1 MDVRVIV
8 NYFGKPPQAFQLWL
22 DSCGAN
28 RLLNWIFFT
37 DIDMSKSHVPN
48 NMQIVPCDF
57 DWMRQRICA
66 SFEYPVKYDRPYDFC
81 SFKPLLGT
89 IFQKELV
96 GADFWGWSDLD
107 MLYGDLSPVI
117 TMAKDG
123 YDKIM
128 PGGHFS
134 IIRNSGEL
142 NRFIRDHQCTR
153 NAIAAELDGPRL
165 PCYDEVDFPFTV
177 MKDYGAKL
185 ENDIIPFVH
194 LNPRCGHFKL
204 DGCVATTRLL
214 GLGEGEPCPLV
225 LTWCDGHLKGYF
237 ALPNRTVHSLELAYV
252 HFFKRDIKEKIGRL
266 ANDGT
271 EYLILPEGIVK
282 SADRKIYHRRDYWG
296 IRLLDYPRIHW
307 QYFLKRMNWNTFK
320 RKMRSIRMRLFK

>member
-1 MDVRVIV
+1 MDIRVIV

-28 RLLNWIFFT
+28 RLLKWIFFT
-37 DIDMSKSHVPN
+37 DIDMSRYHVPN

-89 IFQKELV
+89 IFQKELT

-107 MLYGDLSPVI
+107 MLYGDVSPVVA
-117 TMAKDG
+117 MAENG
-123 YDKIM
+123 YDKVM

-134 IIRNSGEL
+134 ITKNTLEL
-142 NRFIRDHQCTR
+142 NRFIYNHPCSRTALSP
-153 NAIAAELDGPRL
+153 NEGL
-165 PCYDEVDFPFTV
+165 PCYDEVDFPLTV
-177 MKDYGAKL
+177 MRDYGAKQ
-185 ENDIIPFVH
+185 ERDVIPFVH
-194 LNPRCGHFKL
+194 LNPRCGHFLL
-204 DGCVATTRLL
+204 DGCDATTRLL
-214 GLGEGEPCPLV
+214 GIGNREPCPLV

-237 ALPNRTVHSLELAYV
+237 ALPNRTVRSLELAYV

-266 ANDGT
+266 TNDGT
-271 EYLILPEGIVK
+271 EYLILPEGVVK

-320 RKMRSIRMRLFK
+320 RKIHGIRMRLFK